1 MSTKLFVLYG
11 CIEYLILTTKRQE
24 VEKCQSV
31 ESFDF
36 TITFVCLNSILIF
49 SKLGQKRHDVT
60 IEFQSAMIA
69 QW

>member
-31 ESFDF
+31 ELFDF
-36 TITFVCLNSILIF
+36 TITFVCLNTILI
-49 SKLGQKRHDVT
+49 SSELGQKDMMLLLNFNHK
-60 IEFQSAMIA
+60 
-69 QW
+69 